1 MITPKSLFEEIDS
14 DGTGTL
20 DVTEF
25 FALIE
30 KMNVKISEK
39 KALKIFARCDKGGS
53 GTLTYAEYLAAY
65 ELLIFDLAVQAVAN
79 MGLTP
84 RRILKGL
91 FTSAVGLM
99 VLFIF
104 IFLGIASFR
113 GQGNF
118 GSSVRSIMAAGSALG
133 STAGS
138 SSKLY

>member
-1 MITPKSLFEEIDS
+1 M
-14 DGTGTL
+14 
-20 DVTEF
+20 
-25 FALIE
+25 
-30 KMNVKISEK
+30 MNIKISER

-65 ELLIFDLAVQAVAN
+65 ELLIMDLAHQAVAN

-84 RRILKGL
+84 RRILTGL
-91 FTSAVGLM
+91 LSSAMGLL

-118 GSSVRSIMAAGSALG
+118 GSSVRSMMAAGSAV
-133 STAGS
+133 GS
-138 SSKLY
+138 SKSSARSNALRDDEADEATDEAVSVALSQEM